1 MFINSIFDFAYRFV
15 FASTYLNSQNILF
28 LKQHIFKII
37 LRYFSSTKLTF
48 LFKLIKMSP
57 FEKACT
63 VFPSNKL
70 IRNMNEKHLLRMFK
84 GYFSL
89 VDDFY

>member
-15 FASTYLNSQNILF
+15 FASTYLNPQNILF
-28 LKQHIFKII
+28 LKQNIFI
-37 LRYFSSTKLTF
+37 SSTKLTF
-48 LFKLIKMSP
+48 LFELIKMSP